1 MSFFLTLEGPE
12 GGGKSTQA
20 RQLAD
25 HLLQQGHSLLFTR
38 EPGGTEI
45 GDQIRKV
52 IMSLDNTRMSREA
65 EFLLFSASRAQVV
78 RELIRPHLD
87 AGGVVVSDRFY
98 DSSLAY
104 QGYGHGLSLDRLRAI
119 TEFVTGGLTPDLT
132 LLLDLSAE
140 AGLQRRKQEG
150 SWNRLDDYDL
160 EFHQRVRAGYLELA
174 AEQPERWVTI
184 DASQSPEQVQQAIR
198 VAVAER
204 LPAPESSGRQASA

>member
-1 MSFFLTLEGPE
+1 MSFFLSLEGPE

-20 RQLAD
+20 RGLAD
-25 HLLQQGHSLLFTR
+25 HLQAQGYKLLFTR

-45 GDQIRKV
+45 GDQIRRV
-52 IMSLDNTRMSREA
+52 IMSLENTRMSREA

-78 RELIRPHLD
+78 REVIQPHLE

-104 QGYGHGLSLDRLRAI
+104 QGYGHGLSLDRLRTI
-119 TEFVTGGLTPDLT
+119 TEFVTGGLAPDLT

-160 EFHQRVRAGYLELA
+160 EFHKRVRAGYLELA
-174 AEQPERWVTI
+174 QSEPERWVTI
-184 DASQSPEQVQQAIR
+184 DASQTPEQVRQDILT
-198 VAVAER
+198 AVAER
-204 LPAPESSGRQASA
+204 LPAP

>member
-1 MSFFLTLEGPE
+1 MSFFLSLEGPE

-20 RQLAD
+20 RLLAD
-25 HLLQQGHSLLFTR
+25 HLKDQGHDVLFTR

-52 IMSLDNTRMSREA
+52 IMSLDNTRMSRQA

-78 RELIRPHLD
+78 REVIQPHLN

-104 QGYGHGLSLDRLRAI
+104 QGYGHGLSLKRLRAI
-119 TEFVTGGLTPDLT
+119 TEFFTGGLVPDLT

-140 AGLQRRKQEG
+140 AGLERRKQGG

-160 EFHQRVRAGYLELA
+160 AFHQRVRTGYLELA
-174 AEQPERWVTI
+174 EQEPDRWVTI
-184 DASQSPEQVQQAIR
+184 DASRSPEQVQQAIQA
-198 VAVAER
+198 AVAKR
-204 LPAPESSGRQASA
+204 LPAPERPGG